1 MSNYNLVVLFA
12 KGVFLRDLEYD
23 SNKLIEN
30 NKPTLIEYNK
40 IPNKFINLESWL
52 MKVNTK
58 CFNCSYTYDSPP
70 VFIPDYFMANCE
82 IAIHKK
88 LFCCFPCAKSHIISI
103 YSGHELQTMLHKLNH
118 VYTIF
123 TGTTPVCIPCAIP
136 LFDNKEFGGDDSIYT
151 VEDFIRITRNLV
163 PPKLYLI

>member
-1 MSNYNLVVLFA
+1 
-12 KGVFLRDLEYD
+12 
-23 SNKLIEN
+23 
-30 NKPTLIEYNK
+30 
-40 IPNKFINLESWL
+40 

-70 VFIPDYFMANCE
+70 IFIPDYFMANGE

>member
-23 SNKLIEN
+23 SCKSTEN
-30 NKPTLIEYNK
+30 TTPIIEYDR

-52 MKVNTK
+52 MKVNIR
-58 CFNCSYTYDSPP
+58 CFNCGYNYEAPP
-70 VFIPDYFMANCE
+70 VFIPEYFMANGE
-82 IAIHKK
+82 IAIYKK

-103 YSGHELQTMLHKLNH
+103 YSGHELQTMLHKLNF

-123 TGTTPVCIPCAIP
+123 TGTTPVCIPCAMP
-136 LFDNKEFGGDDSIYT
+136 LVDNKEFGGYDSVYT
-151 VEDFIRITRNLV
+151 AAEFIRITRNLV

>member
-23 SNKLIEN
+23 SCKSVEN
-30 NKPTLIEYNK
+30 TIPIIEYDK

-52 MKVNTK
+52 MKVNIK
-58 CFNCSYTYDSPP
+58 CYNCSYNYEAPP
-70 VFIPDYFMANCE
+70 VFIPEYFMANGE

-88 LFCCFPCAKSHIISI
+88 LFCCFPCAKSYIISI
-103 YSGHELQTMLHKLNH
+103 YSGHELQTMLHKLNF
-118 VYTIF
+118 VYNIF

-136 LFDNKEFGGDDSIYT
+136 LVDNKEFGGSDSVYT
-151 VEDFIRITRNLV
+151 AEEFIRITRNLV